1 MNVPN
6 TKQDKKIIVIID
18 LYTYFVTAFV
28 KTKDKILVTLIKKT
42 PKMKNCVR
50 EQLSLSL
57 NKTAIESQSTKPRHT
72 TQT

>member
-57 NKTAIESQSTKPRHT
+57 NKTAIESQSTKHRHT